1 MALGVAARKGHSTL
15 SEHTATFVR
24 QLPSFATCDALK
36 TNVPHLMTTAA
47 KGPTTRLHWC
57 FHAPTLTSRYPT
69 PAPLRLNSQRQ
80 TDVFVLSLFQLADDE
95 LDGSDRELDM
105 EVGAELSE
113 LQWGNPSP
121 PQPSSRPASSTTTF
135 TCTDLAGRDTPA
147 SLDSIPLEWD
157 HDYDLSRGLDSPGGR
172 GLRERSKEQEEEE
185 DEYLRTAAA
194 VLSGRYIG
202 WIVADCLWV
211 LLILI
216 LIVFWDSFRKD
227 CIMCNKPHSHT
238 AYPCLAFPRRKFMG
252 NRLKQQTVVQPS
264 LH

>member
-1 MALGVAARKGHSTL
+1 MAVGVAARKGHLTL
-15 SEHTATFVR
+15 PEHTATFVR

-36 TNVPHLMTTAA
+36 TNAVHNLMPTAA
-47 KGPTTRLHWC
+47 PGQTTRVHLC

-69 PAPLRLNSQRQ
+69 PAPLSFNSQRLN
-80 TDVFVLSLFQLADDE
+80 VFVLSLLQLADDE

-113 LQWGNPSP
+113 LQWSNPSP

-194 VLSGRYIG
+194 VLSGQYIG
-202 WIVADCLWV
+202 WIVRLIDRLLVGVIDINFDCL
-211 LLILI
+211 LGQ
-216 LIVFWDSFRKD
+216 D
-227 CIMCNKPHSHT
+227 CITCNKPHSHT
-238 AYPCLAFPRRKFMG
+238 AYPCLVFPRRKFMG
-252 NRLKQQTVVQPS
+252 NRLKQQAVVQPS
-264 LH
+264 FH

>member
-1 MALGVAARKGHSTL
+1 
-15 SEHTATFVR
+15 
-24 QLPSFATCDALK
+24 
-36 TNVPHLMTTAA
+36 MTTAA
-47 KGPTTRLHWC
+47 KGQTTRLPWC
-57 FHAPTLTSRYPT
+57 FHAPTLTSRHPT
-69 PAPLRLNSQRQ
+69 PAPLSLNSQRPN
-80 TDVFVLSLFQLADDE
+80 DVFVLSLFQLADDE

-113 LQWGNPSP
+113 LQWGSPSP

-172 GLRERSKEQEEEE
+172 GLRERSKEQQEE

-194 VLSGRYIG
+194 ELSGRYIG

-211 LLILI
+211 LLVLI
-216 LIVFWDSFRKD
+216 LLSFGTVLKRIVS
-227 CIMCNKPHSHT
+227 CVTSHIHT
-238 AYPCLAFPRRKFMG
+238 
-252 NRLKQQTVVQPS
+252 QPIRA
-264 LH
+264 